1 MTTQRSA
8 GLGMVLLILLLAID
22 AQAQQFMPTGRDTL
36 RGLPGV
42 EVLVE
47 PLAPELE
54 QSGLRGAVIRAN
66 AEAQLRAA
74 GIPIYSSQTENPSP
88 AKAYLYV
95 HVSGLSLP
103 RQGYAL
109 AVQVHLRQTLRSLVT
124 GSAIVNAMSWDQQM
138 VMVVLPG
145 SSMRVVDAELRSLVD
160 RFVQDWR
167 AVH

>member
-1 MTTQRSA
+1 MITERSA
-8 GLGMVLLILLLAID
+8 GLGMAFLILLAID

-54 QSGLRGAVIRAN
+54 QSGLSAAVIRAN
-66 AEAQLRAA
+66 AEAQLRAG
-74 GIPIYSSQTENPSP
+74 GIPIYSSQSENPSP

-145 SSMRVVDAELRSLVD
+145 SSMRVVDAELRSLVE